1 MVSLDNPLKD
11 MRPHFL
17 RRLCVPLAADVVDL
31 PSAIVSA
38 FDSGD
43 GELVLAVNPVECVF
57 AADNV
62 IEEFFEA
69 EVVDG

>member
-1 MVSLDNPLKD
+1 

-31 PSAIVSA
+31 PRPIGGAA
-38 FDSGD
+38 DSGD
-43 GELVLAVNPVECVF
+43 GELVLVVNPVECVF
-57 AADNV
+57 AADDV

-69 EVVDG
+69 EVVVG

>member
-1 MVSLDNPLKD
+1 

-31 PSAIVSA
+31 PSAIVAA

-43 GELVLAVNPVECVF
+43 GELVLVVDAVERVF
-57 AADNV
+57 AANDV

-69 EVVDG
+69 EVVVG